1 MQRMLSY
8 LRRAVDDYNMI
19 EDGDKIAVGVSGGKD
34 SVLLLCALAALR
46 RFYPNK
52 FELYAIILDPQ
63 FNGIE
68 TDYSPIEKLCEEIN
82 VPLTIKRTHIGEIVF
97 DERKEKSPCSL
108 CARMRRGALHDACN
122 ELGCKKLALGHHYN
136 DVVETFM
143 MNLFSE
149 GRIGCFSP
157 VTYLSRKDIFMIRPL
172 IYTPENEISSAVERL
187 SLPIVKSRC
196 PADGVTLRQTMKEKL
211 AEMEKE
217 NEGVTEKIFGALV
230 RSGIDGWAKGEVK
243 GKQEQKKENL

>member
-52 FELYAIILDPQ
+52 FELFAIILDPQ
-63 FNGIE
+63 FSGVQ
-68 TDYSPIEKLCEEIN
+68 TDYTPIEKLCEEIN

-108 CARMRRGALHDACN
+108 CARMRRGALHDACI
-122 ELGCKKLALGHHYN
+122 ELSCKKLALGHHYN

-149 GRIGCFSP
+149 GRLGCFSP

-172 IYTPENEISSAVERL
+172 IYTPESEILAAAERL

-211 AEMEKE
+211 AAMETE
-217 NEGVTEKIFGALV
+217 NPGVTEKIFGALV
-230 RSGIDGWAKGEVK
+230 RSGLDGWGKDEVK
-243 GKQEQKKENL
+243 GKK

>member
-19 EDGDKIAVGVSGGKD
+19 EDGDRIAVGVSGGKD

-52 FELYAIILDPQ
+52 FELCAIILDPQ
-63 FNGIE
+63 FSGVQ
-68 TDYSPIEKLCEEIN
+68 TDYTPIEKLCEEIN

-149 GRIGCFSP
+149 GRLGCFSP
-157 VTYLSRKDIFMIRPL
+157 ITYLSRKNIFMIRPL
-172 IYTPENEISSAVERL
+172 IYTPESEILAAVERL
-187 SLPIVKSRC
+187 NLPIVKSRC

-230 RSGIDGWAKGEVK
+230 RSGTDGWAKGEVK
-243 GKQEQKKENL
+243 GKDNK